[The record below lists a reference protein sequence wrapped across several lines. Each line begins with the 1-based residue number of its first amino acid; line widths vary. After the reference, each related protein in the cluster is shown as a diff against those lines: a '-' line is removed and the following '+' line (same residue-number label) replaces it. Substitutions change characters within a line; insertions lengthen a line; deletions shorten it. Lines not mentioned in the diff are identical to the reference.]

1 MQKTPTIMEWFYAK
15 NNERKGPVSASQLR
29 SMVVSGEVAGSD
41 LVWCEGMGNW
51 IPASE
56 VRDFD
61 SPHIGVAGA
70 GAIPEH
76 SPQSPQVV
84 QPGSSPGAPGTIP
97 NVGPAG
103 VKPPANGKAIASLVC
118 GCVGVICC
126 NIFIP
131 SILAVIFGHIAKG
144 EIRAS
149 GGQQGGD
156 GMALAGL
163 ILGYVGL
170 GIGVLALLG
179 GLVPS

>member
-1 MQKTPTIMEWFYAK
+1 MEWFYAK

-51 IPASE
+51 ISASE
-56 VRDFD
+56 IQDFD
-61 SPHIGVAGA
+61 SPPVGAAGA
-70 GAIPEH
+70 GAGP
-76 SPQSPQVV
+76 PQGHHSPQVV
-84 QPGSSPGAPGTIP
+84 PPGAQAGSPADIP
-97 NVGPAG
+97 YPAPVGS
-103 VKPPANGKAIASLVC
+103 KPPTNGKAIASLVC
-118 GCVGVICC
+118 GCIGVITCC
-126 NIFIP
+126 FIIP

-149 GGQQGGD
+149 EGQQGGD

-170 GIGVLALLG
+170 GIGFLGLLG
-179 GLVPS
+179 GFVPS

>member
-1 MQKTPTIMEWFYAK
+1 MEWFYAK

-51 IPASE
+51 ISASE
-56 VRDFD
+56 IQDFD
-61 SPHIGVAGA
+61 SPPAGA
-70 GAIPEH
+70 AGP
-76 SPQSPQVV
+76 PQGHYSPQVV
-84 QPGSSPGAPGTIP
+84 PPGAQADSSADIP
-97 NVGPAG
+97 YPRPVGS
-103 VKPPANGKAIASLVC
+103 KPPANGKAIASLVC
-118 GCVGVICC
+118 GCVGVTCC
-126 NIFIP
+126 GILIP

-163 ILGYVGL
+163 ILGYIGLAL
-170 GIGVLALLG
+170 GIVYLLMAL
-179 GLVPS
+179 VSS

>member
-1 MQKTPTIMEWFYAK
+1 MEWFYAK

-56 VRDFD
+56 IQDFD
-61 SPHIGVAGA
+61 SPRVGAAGA
-70 GAIPEH
+70 GAVP
-76 SPQSPQVV
+76 PQGLQSPQVV
-84 QPGSSPGAPGTIP
+84 PPGAQAGAPVSIP
-97 NVGPAG
+97 NAEPVGVRPS
-103 VKPPANGKAIASLVC
+103 ANGKAITSLVC
-118 GCVGVICC
+118 GCVGVTCC
-126 NIFIP
+126 GILIP

-170 GIGVLALLG
+170 ASGVFYLLTII
-179 GLVPS
+179 VSS

>member
-1 MQKTPTIMEWFYAK
+1 MEWFYAK

-51 IPASE
+51 ISASE
-56 VRDFD
+56 IQDFD
-61 SPHIGVAGA
+61 SPPAGAAGA
-70 GAIPEH
+70 GAGP
-76 SPQSPQVV
+76 PQGQHSPQVV
-84 QPGSSPGAPGTIP
+84 PPGAQADSSADIP
-97 NVGPAG
+97 YPRPVGS
-103 VKPPANGKAIASLVC
+103 KPPANGKAIASLVC
-118 GCVGVICC
+118 GCVGVTCC
-126 NIFIP
+126 GILIP

-163 ILGYVGL
+163 ILGYIGLAL
-170 GIGVLALLG
+170 GIVYLLMAL
-179 GLVPS
+179 VSS

>member
-1 MQKTPTIMEWFYAK
+1 MMEWFYAK

-56 VRDFD
+56 IQDFD
-61 SPHIGVAGA
+61 SPRVGAVGAEAG
-70 GAIPEH
+70 
-76 SPQSPQVV
+76 SPQGHHSPQVV
-84 QPGSSPGAPGTIP
+84 PPGAQAGAPVNIP
-97 NVGPAG
+97 NAGPVGVRPS
-103 VKPPANGKAIASLVC
+103 ANGKAITSLVC
-118 GCVGVICC
+118 GCIGVCC
-126 NIFIP
+126 CFTLIA

-163 ILGYVGL
+163 ILGYTG
-170 GIGVLALLG
+170 LALGFVYL
-179 GLVPS
+179 LASIVSS